1 MAAKSSSVVMRSS
14 AARAMSRCVCCSR
27 PSRRRART
35 RPAREPGSVCSRQA
49 ASRSLW
55 NARVQASTVFIR
67 AVLES
72 SSSLQAGIVVAG
84 GIICWMSVVLASI
97 TGSLLVRRDEYVR
110 ADTRVLSP

>member
-1 MAAKSSSVVMRSS
+1 M
-14 AARAMSRCVCCSR
+14 
-27 PSRRRART
+27 
-35 RPAREPGSVCSRQA
+35 
-49 ASRSLW
+49 
-55 NARVQASTVFIR
+55 FIR